1 MTFHA
6 DVAQL
11 VTNADTYR
19 DHADQLRRWIDTYDD
34 PAHYARLEESLGVI
48 AHPVITAL
56 RQHGAQLRGH
66 AETLI
71 ASYEQTGEASR
82 RAAAMITAADD
93 TQAAGVSSTTSGLSS

>member
-11 VTNADTYR
+11 VANADTYS

-56 RQHGAQLRGH
+56 RQHGAQLRGRTE
-66 AETLI
+66 ALI

-82 RAAAMITAADD
+82 RAAAVIAGTDD
-93 TQAAGVSSTTSGLSS
+93 TQAAGLGSTTSGLSS